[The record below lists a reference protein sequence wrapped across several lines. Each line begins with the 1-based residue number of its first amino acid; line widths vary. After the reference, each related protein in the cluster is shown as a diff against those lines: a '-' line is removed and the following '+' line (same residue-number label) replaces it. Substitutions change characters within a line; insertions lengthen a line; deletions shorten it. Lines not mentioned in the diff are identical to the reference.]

1 MSDERGENE
10 EDARGDGDTWHVA
23 TQRTGCGHVS
33 TKWQP
38 GSWSADPWSC
48 KNIFVDIFVDII
60 VDILVDIIVDIF
72 VTKYLLGCHR
82 RVPVSSPLQQP
93 PRVSDS
99 SIETRVGHSS
109 VTVTVLRHVW
119 GYWITV
125 HAVHQKIW

>member
-38 GSWSADPWSC
+38 GSWSADPWLC
-48 KNIFVDIFVDII
+48 KNIF

-119 GYWITV
+119 RTILGHVWDYWITV
-125 HAVHQKIW
+125 HAVHQKI

>member
-48 KNIFVDIFVDII
+48 RNIFVDIV
-60 VDILVDIIVDIF
+60 VDILVDIF

-99 SIETRVGHSS
+99 SIETRVGPSA

-119 GYWITV
+119 DYWITV

>member
-38 GSWSADPWSC
+38 GSWSADPWLC
-48 KNIFVDIFVDII
+48 KNIFVDILI
-60 VDILVDIIVDIF
+60 DIIVDIF

-99 SIETRVGHSS
+99 SIETRVGHSA

-119 GYWITV
+119 RTILRHVSWDYWITV
-125 HAVHQKIW
+125 HAVHQKI

>member
-48 KNIFVDIFVDII
+48 KNIFVDII
-60 VDILVDIIVDIF
+60 VDIL

-99 SIETRVGHSS
+99 SIETRVGHSA
-109 VTVTVLRHVW
+109 VTVTILRHVW
-119 GYWITV
+119 DYWITV
-125 HAVHQKIW
+125 HAVHQKI